1 MILLLLD
8 TLLAVALLLAWG
20 MATWRV
26 SRLGVRD
33 DGTRFRRTARTG
45 MIFLTLGMA
54 LGVARLITTGL
65 LWFTSGWWFAAD
77 RVLLALP
84 LLLLPIIAALVLSG
98 PRLRRLARIAPES
111 PLGGALREA
120 AISPALVVPL
130 RVAALAAAIGA
141 YCALPAPPP
150 APYWRATAVFAG
162 LLALVVAVSWSL
174 LQRRCLQ
181 RRLPARREQ
190 RKRPIFVRALGTVL
204 VAFAL
209 IATWGGGSALASRLP
224 DRYSMTGHETDDWGG
239 VIVPPGGHDHGQGA
253 RNVTT
258 LTGPQSGAPDRR
270 FTLTAR
276 TARVT
281 LSSGAVV
288 DAWTFDGQVPGPE
301 LRVRQGDLVEVTL
314 VNENSMRSAR
324 RPATTRSKSVPLDQ
338 GSCQRG

>member
-45 MIFLTLGMA
+45 ILFLTLGVA
-54 LGVARLITTGL
+54 LGVGRLITTGL

-84 LLLLPIIAALVLSG
+84 LLLMPIIAALVLSG
-98 PRLRRLARIAPES
+98 PRLRRLARIAPETS
-111 PLGGALREA
+111 LDGALREA

-141 YCALPAPPP
+141 YCALLAPPP

-162 LLALVVAVSWSL
+162 LLALFAAVSWSL
-174 LQRRCLQ
+174 LQRRCLLW
-181 RRLPARREQ
+181 RLPARREQ

-253 RNVTT
+253 RSVT
-258 LTGPQSGAPDRR
+258 
-270 FTLTAR
+270 TLTAR

-281 LSSGAVV
+281 LSSDAVV

>member
-45 MIFLTLGMA
+45 MIFLTLGVA

-84 LLLLPIIAALVLSG
+84 LLLVPIIAALVLSG

-141 YCALPAPPP
+141 YCALLAPPP

-162 LLALVVAVSWSL
+162 LLALVAAVSWSL

-181 RRLPARREQ
+181 RRLPARREP

-224 DRYSMTGHETDDWGG
+224 DRYSMTGRETDDWGG
-239 VIVPPGGHDHGQGA
+239 GSPARWARSRPGCAECDD
-253 RNVTT
+253 
-258 LTGPQSGAPDRR
+258 PDRPHGAGDAQLR
-270 FTLTAR
+270 RGRGRLDVRWSGSRSR
-276 TARVT
+276 TA
-281 LSSGAVV
+281 GA
-288 DAWTFDGQVPGPE
+288 
-301 LRVRQGDLVEVTL
+301 
-314 VNENSMRSAR
+314 AR
-324 RPATTRSKSVPLDQ
+324 RSLRGDVGQREFYEVGSATSNHPE
-338 GSCQRG
+338 